1 MGALTSRNFECAPGG
16 VVFRQIRALL
26 QMDFPNV
33 KVSFAGHSCNRCAHD
48 IARLSVS
55 WDLGQMSVW
64 ADPLPEYVNVLVARD
79 RIGPIS

>member
-1 MGALTSRNFECAPGG
+1 
-16 VVFRQIRALL
+16 
-26 QMDFPNV
+26 MDFPNV

-79 RIGPIS
+79 RIGPMNCFDYHMKVSAYAWDLLI